1 MRLKNCIFVFLDVLL
16 RIDLLDIDYLSFRRH
31 YFFSVSFLMGL
42 FLPIFNFSQINF
54 LLLLSLLPS
63 LHQINRA
70 ILIPGVKSVE
80 EDTKR
85 IFELGLGRGR

>member
-1 MRLKNCIFVFLDVLL
+1 VGLKNCIFVFLDVLL
-16 RIDLLDIDYLSFRRH
+16 RIDLLDIDYLPFRRH

-42 FLPIFNFSQINF
+42 YLPIFNFSQIDF
-54 LLLLSLLPS
+54 LLLLPLLPA

>member
-1 MRLKNCIFVFLDVLL
+1 MNPVKLRKIRIGRHITALDNTIRAENLDDMLLGEITSEPTDKDPGRWFGRLD
-16 RIDLLDIDYLSFRRH
+16 
-31 YFFSVSFLMGL
+31 
-42 FLPIFNFSQINF
+42 F
-54 LLLLSLLPS
+54 LLLLPLLPA

-85 IFELGLGRGR
+85 IFELGLGKGR